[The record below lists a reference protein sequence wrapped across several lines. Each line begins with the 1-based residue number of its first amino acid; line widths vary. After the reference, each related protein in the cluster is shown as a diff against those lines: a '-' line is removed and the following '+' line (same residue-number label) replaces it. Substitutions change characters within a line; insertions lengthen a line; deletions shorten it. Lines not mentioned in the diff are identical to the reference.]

1 MKSNDSKYLVP
12 LSRRQSDLIKQVDE
26 FYWNGQTE
34 QARFLETQL
43 DEVNDL
49 LDKGEAWYP
58 TF

>member
-12 LSRRQSDLIKQVDE
+12 LSRRQADLIKQVDE

-49 LDKGEAWYP
+49 LDRGEAWYP